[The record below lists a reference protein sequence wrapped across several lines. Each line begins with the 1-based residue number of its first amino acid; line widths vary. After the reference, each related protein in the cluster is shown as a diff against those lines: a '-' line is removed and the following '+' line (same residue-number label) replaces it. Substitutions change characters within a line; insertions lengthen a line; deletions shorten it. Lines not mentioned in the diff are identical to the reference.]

1 MADGKFASC
10 GVVSRA
16 FGWIPARISVALL
29 ALLGMMNAVMV
40 RVNLSVAIV
49 AMVRHNPN
57 TTIHVQA
64 QCSSSASSSS
74 NISSVSQ
81 EYEEPSFPYTNVTK
95 LGELAPEEED
105 GSELMTTESPVLLV
119 DSVMTGGELD
129 WDEVTQGFVLGAFF
143 YGYCVTQILGGRL
156 AELYGTRIVFGL
168 SILAGGVSAIL
179 TPLAARTHYG
189 LVIALRVV
197 QGLFQGSTIPCLFPL
212 MVRWMPPTERSRFIA
227 YVCFCNNLSITFTMP
242 LCGLVIESFGWDAA
256 FYVTGALSLVSC
268 LTWFAFM
275 YETPGKHPRICPKE
289 LDYIQEKVKTPE
301 GLDTPPSS
309 IPWKEM
315 VTSLPL
321 WAIIVCEVGN
331 SFGFSVYFSYIP
343 TYMQNILGFSISEN
357 GVLSALPFLC
367 RYLGAVVS
375 ATAADMVLDRELLS
389 VITIRRI
396 FSAVAMFGPALNL
409 LAVAYSGCDPTVAV
423 FLLCLGFLLNG
434 FITTGLFA
442 NKTDITTNFVGTVCG
457 IGNTCANMASVI
469 VPIIVGALTLN
480 QQTMGQWQKVFWM
493 CVPIY
498 IVTEV
503 FFLIFASGSIQKW
516 NYEDTDKKRG
526 SPEAEAFL
534 DDALTFIPKEKSSEA

>member
-1 MADGKFASC
+1 
-10 GVVSRA
+10 
-16 FGWIPARISVALL
+16 
-29 ALLGMMNAVMV
+29 
-40 RVNLSVAIV
+40 
-49 AMVRHNPN
+49 
-57 TTIHVQA
+57 
-64 QCSSSASSSS
+64 
-74 NISSVSQ
+74 
-81 EYEEPSFPYTNVTK
+81 
-95 LGELAPEEED
+95 
-105 GSELMTTESPVLLV
+105 
-119 DSVMTGGELD
+119 
-129 WDEVTQGFVLGAFF
+129 
-143 YGYCVTQILGGRL
+143 
-156 AELYGTRIVFGL
+156 
-168 SILAGGVSAIL
+168 
-179 TPLAARTHYG
+179 
-189 LVIALRVV
+189 
-197 QGLFQGSTIPCLFPL
+197 
-212 MVRWMPPTERSRFIA
+212 
-227 YVCFCNNLSITFTMP
+227 MP

-315 VTSLPL
+315 VT
-321 WAIIVCEVGN
+321 
-331 SFGFSVYFSYIP
+331 
-343 TYMQNILGFSISEN
+343 T
-357 GVLSALPFLC
+357 
-367 RYLGAVVS
+367 
-375 ATAADMVLDRELLS
+375 DMVLDRELLS

-396 FSAVAMFGPALNL
+396 FSAVVDIYAHCLVIGGYLCLLSCYRFMGKISINSGDMSMPFYFQPLNLTFTLNILLPAAMFGPALNL

-480 QQTMGQWQKVFWM
+480 Q
-493 CVPIY
+493 
-498 IVTEV
+498 
-503 FFLIFASGSIQKW
+503 KW